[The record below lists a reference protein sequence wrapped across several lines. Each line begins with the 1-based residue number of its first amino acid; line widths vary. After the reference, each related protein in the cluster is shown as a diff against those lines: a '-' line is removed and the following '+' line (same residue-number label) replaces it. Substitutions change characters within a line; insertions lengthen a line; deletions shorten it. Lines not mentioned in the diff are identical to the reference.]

1 MKAVYRFGH
10 GRADGSAHMKDI
22 LGGKGA
28 NLAEMTNIGLP
39 VPAGFTISTAV
50 SVHYMRHGKLPEK
63 LKADVEKGLQ
73 HIERI
78 MGRKFGD
85 PADPL
90 LLSVRSGAKV
100 SMPGMMD
107 TVLNLGLNDQTVGGL
122 ARASGN
128 PRFAWDSYRRFVQT
142 YGDVVMG
149 LKPDSEEERDPFE
162 VQIDKLKRRSR
173 VNYDY
178 ELSVDDLKAL
188 VRAFKTLIRRRTGQS
203 FPTEPEK
210 QLWCAIEAVFRSW
223 NNERAAIYRRMNNI
237 PDDWGTAVN
246 VMAMVFGNMG
256 DDSGTGVAF
265 TRDPATGKN
274 RFFGEFLVNAQ
285 GEDVVAGVRTPEPIA
300 NLRKSMPDVYA
311 GLISVRNKLES
322 HYRDIQDIEFTI
334 ERGRLFILQTR
345 TGKRTGFASVR
356 IALEMMAEGLITQDE
371 AMLRIEPDAITHL
384 LQPVFDP
391 EEKRQVIADRG
402 MLARGLPAGPGA
414 ASGRIYFTAEA
425 VEKAKAKDPDRD
437 YILVREE
444 TSPED
449 IKGMRAASGIL
460 TSRGGMTSHAAL
472 VARQMGKVCVVG
484 CTDIEID
491 YAKRKMNVARRKFN
505 EGDHISVDGFM
516 GEVMPGQVKTKPSEV
531 IQVLVDKTLKPTHAP
546 VYRRFTR
553 LMRWADKVRRLR
565 IRANADQP
573 DQAAAAVALGAE
585 GIGLCRTE
593 HMFFGEGRINKFR
606 AMILAT
612 SEKERR
618 AALSKLLPLQ
628 RNDFEKIFR
637 VMAGRE
643 VTIRTLDPPLHEFLP
658 HDEDEIHAAAK
669 TLGVPM
675 ARLRQRARELREA
688 NPMLGNRGCR
698 LGITFPEITEMQARA
713 IFEAACNVKESGID
727 VRPEVMIPLV
737 SDVVELTR
745 QRAVVDGV
753 AEQVFREKGLR
764 IPFLVGTMI
773 EVPRAALTADRIARE
788 AEFFSFGTNDL
799 TQMTYGFSRDDVGA
813 FLPEYFKRGILRRDP
828 FASLDE
834 DGVGSL
840 VKRGIILGRRTRPGL
855 KVGICGEHGGDPE
868 SVQFCHRADLDY
880 VSCSPYRIPVARLA
894 AAQAVLLERSR
905 AAQPAGGIGVSL

>member
-1 MKAVYRFGH
+1 MRSVYRFGH

-28 NLAEMTNIGLP
+28 GLAEMTNIGLP
-39 VPAGFTISTAV
+39 VPPGFTISTAV
-50 SVHYMRHGKLPEK
+50 CVQYLRQGKLPQK
-63 LKADVEKGLQ
+63 LKHDVDKGLQ

-78 MGRKFGD
+78 IGRKFGD
-85 PADPL
+85 PDDPL

-107 TVLNLGLNDQTVGGL
+107 TVLNLGLNDKTVGGL
-122 ARASGN
+122 AKASGN

-149 LKPDSEEERDPFE
+149 MGPESEEERDPFE
-162 VQIDKLKRRSR
+162 AQIDRVKQRRR

-178 ELSVDDLKAL
+178 ELSVDDLKGL
-188 VRAFKTLIRRRTGQS
+188 VRTFKTLIRRRTGQS
-203 FPTEPEK
+203 FPSDPNK
-210 QLWCAIEAVFRSW
+210 QLWHAIEAVFRSW
-223 NNERAAIYRRMNNI
+223 NNQRAAIYRRMNNI

-256 DDSGTGVAF
+256 NDSGTGVAF
-265 TRDPATGKN
+265 TRDPATGRNK
-274 RFFGEFLVNAQ
+274 FFGEFLINAQ
-285 GEDVVAGVRTPEPIA
+285 GEDVVAGVRTPEPITD
-300 NLRKSMPDVYA
+300 LRKSMPDVYA
-311 GLISVRNKLES
+311 GLVSVRNKLES

-356 IALEMMAEGLITQDE
+356 IALEMMAEGLITQHE
-371 AMLRIEPDAITHL
+371 AMLRIEPDAINHL
-384 LQPVFDP
+384 LQPIFDP

-402 MLARGLPAGPGA
+402 LLARGLPAGPGA
-414 ASGRIYFTAEA
+414 ASGQVLFTAEA
-425 VEKAKAKDPDRD
+425 VEQAKAKNPKGN

-484 CTDIEID
+484 CSDIEID
-491 YAKRKMNVARRKFN
+491 YAKRTMHVARRRFK
-505 EGDHISVDGFM
+505 EGEYISLDGFM
-516 GEVMPGQVKTKPSEV
+516 GEVMPGRVKTKPSEV
-531 IQVLVDKTLKPTHAP
+531 IQVLVGKTLKPSHAP
-546 VYRRFTR
+546 VYRRFMR

-565 IRANADQP
+565 VRANADQP

-612 SEKERR
+612 TEKERR
-618 AALSKLLPLQ
+618 AALKKLEPLQ
-628 RNDFEKIFR
+628 RHDFEAIFR
-637 VMAGRE
+637 AMEGRP

-658 HDEDEIHAAAK
+658 HDDEEIHDAAK
-669 TLGVPM
+669 TLGVPV

-713 IFEAACNVKESGID
+713 LFEAACNVRESGTD

-745 QRAVVDGV
+745 QRAVVERV

-764 IPFLVGTMI
+764 VSYLVGTMV

-813 FLPEYFKRGILRRDP
+813 FLPEYFKRGIIKRDP

-840 VKRGIILGRRTRPGL
+840 VKRGVILGRRTRPGL
-855 KVGICGEHGGDPE
+855 KVGICGEHGGDPD
-868 SVQFCHRADLDY
+868 SVRFCHRADLDY

-894 AAQAVLLERSR
+894 AAQAVLMERSR

>member
-1 MKAVYRFGH
+1 MRLVYRFGH

-28 NLAEMTNIGLP
+28 GLAEMTNIGLP
-39 VPAGFTISTAV
+39 VPPGFTISTAV
-50 SVHYMRHGKLPEK
+50 CVQYLRQGKLPQK
-63 LKADVEKGLQ
+63 LNHDVDKGLQ

-78 MGRKFGD
+78 IGRKFGNPD
-85 PADPL
+85 DPL

-107 TVLNLGLNDQTVGGL
+107 TVLNLGLNDKTVGGL
-122 ARASGN
+122 AKASGN

-149 LKPDSEEERDPFE
+149 MKPESEEERDPFE
-162 VQIDKLKRRSR
+162 VQIDKVKQRRGA
-173 VNYDY
+173 NYDY
-178 ELSVDDLKAL
+178 ELSVDDLKGL
-188 VRAFKTLIRRRTGQS
+188 VRTFKTLIRRRTGQS
-203 FPTEPEK
+203 FPSDPNK
-210 QLWCAIEAVFRSW
+210 QLWHAIEAVFRSW
-223 NNERAAIYRRMNNI
+223 NNQRAAIYRRMNNI

-256 DDSGTGVAF
+256 NDSGTGVAF
-265 TRDPATGKN
+265 TRDPATGRNK
-274 RFFGEFLVNAQ
+274 FFGEFLINAQ
-285 GEDVVAGVRTPEPIA
+285 GEDVVAGVRTPEPITD
-300 NLRKSMPDVYA
+300 LRKSMPDVYA
-311 GLISVRNKLES
+311 GLVSVRNKLES

-356 IALEMMAEGLITQDE
+356 IALEMMAEGLITQHE
-371 AMLRIEPDAITHL
+371 AMLRIEPDAINHL
-384 LQPVFDP
+384 LQPIFDP

-402 MLARGLPAGPGA
+402 LLARGLPAGPGA
-414 ASGRIYFTAEA
+414 ASGRVFFTAEA
-425 VEKAKAKDPDRD
+425 VERAKAKDPKGS

-484 CTDIEID
+484 CSDIEID
-491 YAKRKMNVARRKFN
+491 YAKRTMHVARRRFK
-505 EGDHISVDGFM
+505 EGEYISLDGFM
-516 GEVMPGQVKTKPSEV
+516 GEVMPGRVKTKPSEV
-531 IQVLVDKTLKPTHAP
+531 IQVLVGKTLKPSHAP
-546 VYRRFTR
+546 VYRRFMR

-565 IRANADQP
+565 VRANADQA

-593 HMFFGEGRINKFR
+593 HMFFGAGRIDKFR

-612 SEKERR
+612 TEKERR
-618 AALSKLLPLQ
+618 AALKKLEPLQ
-628 RNDFEKIFR
+628 RHDFEAIFR
-637 VMAGRE
+637 AMEGRP

-658 HDEDEIHAAAK
+658 HDDEEIQDAAK
-669 TLGVPM
+669 TLGVPV

-713 IFEAACNVKESGID
+713 LFEAACNVKESGTD

-745 QRAVVDGV
+745 QRAVVEGV
-753 AEQVFREKGLR
+753 AEQVFGEKGLR
-764 IPFLVGTMI
+764 VSYLVGTMI

-813 FLPEYFKRGILRRDP
+813 FLPEYFKRGIIKRDP
-828 FASLDE
+828 FATLDE

-840 VKRGIILGRRTRPGL
+840 VKRGVILGRRTRPGL
-855 KVGICGEHGGDPE
+855 KVGICGEHGGDPD
-868 SVQFCHRADLDY
+868 SVRFCHRADLDY

-894 AAQAVLLERSR
+894 AAQAVLMERSR
-905 AAQPAGGIGVSL
+905 DAQPAGGIGVSL

>member
-1 MKAVYRFGH
+1 MRSVYRFGH

-39 VPAGFTISTAV
+39 VPPGFTISTAV
-50 SVHYMRHGKLPEK
+50 CIQYMRQDKLPQK
-63 LKADVEKGLQ
+63 LKDDVDKGLQ

-78 MGRKFGD
+78 IGRRFGD
-85 PADPL
+85 PDDPL

-107 TVLNLGLNDQTVGGL
+107 TVLNLGLNDKTVGGL
-122 ARASGN
+122 AKASGN

-149 LKPDSEEERDPFE
+149 MRPQSEEERDPFE
-162 VQIDKLKRRSR
+162 VQIDKVKQRRG

-178 ELSVDDLKAL
+178 ELSVEDLKAL
-188 VRAFKTLIRRRTGQS
+188 VRTFKTLIRRRTGQS
-203 FPTEPEK
+203 FPSDPNK
-210 QLWCAIEAVFRSW
+210 QLWHAIEAVFRSW
-223 NNERAAIYRRMNNI
+223 NNERATIYRRMNNI

-256 DDSGTGVAF
+256 SDSGTGVAF
-265 TRDPATGKN
+265 TRDPATGRNK
-274 RFFGEFLVNAQ
+274 FFGEFLINAQ

-300 NLRKSMPDVYA
+300 DLRKSMPDVYA

-356 IALEMMAEGLITQDE
+356 IALEMMAEGLITQHE
-371 AMLRIEPDAITHL
+371 AMLRIEPDAINHL
-384 LQPVFDP
+384 LQPIFDP
-391 EEKRQVIADRG
+391 EEKRQLIADRG
-402 MLARGLPAGPGA
+402 LLARGLPAGPGA

-425 VEKAKAKDPDRD
+425 VEQAKAKDPKGS

-484 CTDIEID
+484 CSDIEID
-491 YAKRKMNVARRKFN
+491 YAKRAMHVARRKFK
-505 EGDHISVDGFM
+505 EGEYISLDGFM
-516 GEVMPGQVKTKPSEV
+516 GEVMPGLVKTKPSEV
-531 IQVLVDKTLKPTHAP
+531 IQVLVEGTLKSSQAP
-546 VYRRFTR
+546 VYRRFAR
-553 LMRWADKVRRLR
+553 LMRWADAVRRLR
-565 IRANADQP
+565 VRANADQP
-573 DQAAAAVALGAE
+573 DQAAASVALGAE

-612 SEKERR
+612 TEKERR
-618 AALSKLLPLQ
+618 AALKKLEPLQ
-628 RNDFEKIFR
+628 RHDFEKIFKA
-637 VMAGRE
+637 MAGRP

-658 HDEDEIHAAAK
+658 HDDEEILDAAK
-669 TLGVPM
+669 ALGVPA

-713 IFEAACNVKESGID
+713 LFEAACNVKEAGTD

-745 QRAVVDGV
+745 QRAVVDSV
-753 AEQVFREKGLR
+753 AEQVFKEKGMR
-764 IPFLVGTMI
+764 IPYLVGTMI

-813 FLPEYFKRGILRRDP
+813 FLPQYFRRGIIKRDP
-828 FASLDE
+828 FATLDE

-840 VKRGIILGRRTRPGL
+840 VKRGVILGRRTRPGL
-855 KVGICGEHGGDPE
+855 KVGICGEHGGDPD
-868 SVQFCHRADLDY
+868 SVRFCHRADLDY